1 MTVVISFITIINT
14 PCLAQSLTYQD
25 LKFVMEHSVEDA
37 DNYLS
42 KKDFLYYRTENE
54 ENRDCKTIFWSLN
67 RDSYSNRAVAF
78 ISKYCFEPNNGFVW
92 CQLGDRKSFDN
103 IKSSCRALK
112 FRQST
117 TEIDTLGSL
126 CTTYQNDKYNIEFCS
141 GLNSGTNRNDYTIT
155 LSIKKKTQKKVNA
168 IKIYANQK
176 CTLVG
181 NLQLQLFYG
190 APNFGEDTL
199 TDEKEYSYI
208 LNLENP
214 ILFLDSELGSG
225 EWETVT
231 KIQVITNRMNLANF
245 INKKVIITC
254 TLVAAHTGHHH
265 APAITW
271 ELFDINLSQ

>member
-1 MTVVISFITIINT
+1 
-14 PCLAQSLTYQD
+14 
-25 LKFVMEHSVEDA
+25 MEHSVEDA

-42 KKDFLYYRTENE
+42 KKDFLYYKTENE
-54 ENRDCKTIFWSLN
+54 ENRDCKTMFWSLN
-67 RDSYSNRAVAF
+67 RNSYSNRAVAF
-78 ISKYCFEPNNGFVW
+78 ISKYCFEPNKGFVLY
-92 CQLGDRKSFDN
+92 QLGDRKSFDN
-103 IKSSCRALK
+103 IKSSSKALN
-112 FRQST
+112 FRQSN
-117 TEIDTLGSL
+117 TEIDSLGSL
-126 CTTYQNDKYNIEFCS
+126 CTTYENDKYNIEFCS
-141 GLNSGTNRNDYTIT
+141 GLNTGNNRNEYTIT
-155 LSIKKKTQKKVNA
+155 LSIKKKRQKILNA

-208 LNLENP
+208 LNLQKP

-225 EWETVT
+225 EWEPVT
-231 KIQVITNRMNLANF
+231 KIHVITNSMDLANF

-271 ELFDINLSQ
+271 ELFDVKLAQ